1 MFAAGH
7 QSSATVG
14 RLSSSQEVQVRG
26 ARAVRLGAAACT
38 VLAVAGP
45 RAAVAAWRR
54 NAHGTP
60 AADAVFNVKWQLAIN
75 SPLVPDPTGPAYTAA
90 AAAADAAGTAP
101 GSAGPAAAADAGT
114 VLLQSDSGAHLG
126 RAAHLEHAAGAAAWP
141 AAAAAA
147 GIVIGSR
154 GKRT

>member
-1 MFAAGH
+1 LFAAGH
-7 QSSATVG
+7 RSSATVG

-26 ARAVRLGAAACT
+26 ARAVRLAAAAGT

-54 NAHGTP
+54 NAHGT
-60 AADAVFNVKWQLAIN
+60 LAIAP
-75 SPLVPDPTGPAYTAA
+75 PLVPDPTGPAYTAA
-90 AAAADAAGTAP
+90 AAAADAAVTAP
-101 GSAGPAAAADAGT
+101 GSAGPAAADAGT

-141 AAAAAA
+141 AAATAA
-147 GIVIGSR
+147 GIVIVSR